1 MCWIVLRWDDFSM
14 CFCIC
19 KTRWILVKDQRLD
32 EFSFF
37 VPSVSILRGEILE
50 QIVNLNWSDKS
61 FSGCNGSQGDAF
73 TKAPSDD
80 FEIWGWDCQDCNIL
94 SHSQYW
100 DCSDCTFV
108 SFSIL
113 RLSRL
118 QYCLVSFS
126 GGLLPSENCQLH
138 KMLLGNII
146 LYSIPSQRLLTTLI
160 LTEVVHFKEPV
171 LKSIRLWSNKCC
183 IWACFLTRALN
194 DNNFFLAGQRLAS

>member
-80 FEIWGWDCQDCNIL
+80 FEIWGWDYQDCNI
-94 SHSQYW
+94 
-100 DCSDCTFV
+100 V

-113 RLSRL
+113 RLFRL
-118 QYCLVSFS
+118 HICLILNIEIVQIAILSWFIFRWFANYPVKTADCTECYC
-126 GGLLPSENCQLH
+126 E
-138 KMLLGNII
+138 NII

-160 LTEVVHFKEPV
+160 LTEV
-171 LKSIRLWSNKCC
+171 
-183 IWACFLTRALN
+183 A
-194 DNNFFLAGQRLAS
+194 D